1 MNFLTRM
8 RQTGTKYLTLS
19 GVILRHKPKNN
30 KWNEEIFAHHRDYD
44 SLLCNAR

>member
-1 MNFLTRM
+1 M
-8 RQTGTKYLTLS
+8 QTLS

-44 SLLCNAR
+44 IPVYIIVEKLSGLSIQ